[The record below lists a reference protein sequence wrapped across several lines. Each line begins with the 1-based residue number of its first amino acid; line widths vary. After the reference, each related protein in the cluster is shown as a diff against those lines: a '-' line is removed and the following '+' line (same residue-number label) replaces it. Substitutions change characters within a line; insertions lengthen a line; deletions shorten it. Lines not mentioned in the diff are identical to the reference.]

1 MKKFFVTMFY
11 TGAIALLI
19 LVCYGAVQALA
30 TKQTFDSADYIL
42 FTLAGAIFVNIF
54 KTFGE

>member
-1 MKKFFVTMFY
+1 MFY
-11 TGAIALLI
+11 AGAIALLI
-19 LVCYGAVQALA
+19 LVCYGAVQALS
-30 TKQTFDSADYIL
+30 TKQVFDSADYIL